1 MTFKDVPICLNS
13 LLMIVPHQGAK
24 NTVLP
29 NPEHAEFFGGLETL
43 CLPFMLSAWN
53 APEQFF
59 QLNFLNVSEN

>member
-13 LLMIVPHQGAK
+13 LLIIQGAK

-53 APEQFF
+53 AQ
-59 QLNFLNVSEN
+59 NSFLG